1 MGMPT
6 NEYPGYGAPVADFNN
21 LQQQSPNHRPAAALG
36 GMPAQGR
43 DQEGEPMEFDDQH
56 HLSRNRELSGD
67 MMVDAPEVDESSDEE
82 AENRPPG
89 HLEEKSPAP
98 GDEVDLGNIAS
109 FYMGMKL
116 DVQDSVGKWSEA
128 EVIGVDVTHSC
139 VEITYL
145 YWADKW
151 NEWIRIDSG
160 RLAAANTQVYVPG
173 GPLRV
178 GMRVEVLDERLQW
191 LEAEV
196 MEVSPCRTEAKV
208 HFRGWKPAFDEWV
221 PRVPGVGSHKV
232 RPYGRLK
239 PVIQRKARYLCGATA
254 AMTGLQRQHSE
265 QTARM
270 NGQVQAAGAT
280 AAMTELRRQHN
291 EQVAQ
296 LHEQVK
302 AADGMVA
309 RLTGQ
314 RLDQMTLDEVES
326 LEQDLK
332 GYLTATTQRKEALLR
347 RNLASSACVVCQDNT
362 KTVLILPCRHLCLCQ
377 GCSEVEELRTCPM
390 CRENIE
396 SKINTFI

>member
-1 MGMPT
+1 
-6 NEYPGYGAPVADFNN
+6 
-21 LQQQSPNHRPAAALG
+21 
-36 GMPAQGR
+36 
-43 DQEGEPMEFDDQH
+43 ME
-56 HLSRNRELSGD
+56 E
-67 MMVDAPEVDESSDEE
+67 ESSSSNGEE
-82 AENRPPG
+82 VLYLSDIDN
-89 HLEEKSPAP
+89 
-98 GDEVDLGNIAS
+98 
-109 FYMGMKL
+109 FYVGMEL
-116 DVQDSVGKWSEA
+116 DVQDGVGKWSEA
-128 EVIGVDVTHSC
+128 KVISVDNTQSSVQ
-139 VEITYL
+139 ITYL
-145 YWADKW
+145 FWADKW
-151 NEWIRIDSG
+151 NEWIRTDSG
-160 RLAAANTQVYVPG
+160 RLAAPNSQVYVPG
-173 GPLRV
+173 GPLRR

-196 MEVSPCRTEAKV
+196 VDFRDEAKV
-208 HFRGWKPAFDEWV
+208 HFRGWTPAFDEWV